1 MKTDIP
7 TLVLI
12 LVIINF
18 LQILSFSLHYYADRE
33 GRGNRQ
39 WLFWSIC
46 STAGYITMLLRLQNI
61 GFIEFF
67 LPLLT
72 NIFLF
77 NAYFFLVSGI
87 YKFLDQTSNAYFLR
101 GVAAYF
107 FLGTV
112 LSVFVLGDSNLRAI
126 ILYTAVGALIF
137 DAAVTLWR
145 KGGKNI
151 LVSARFLAL
160 LCLFQCVVLAFRSVV
175 ALTVSPIRN
184 TFERSTIQSILFIV
198 PIGMGYL
205 WAFVIIVMVN
215 QNKIAQYRESRTNQE
230 LIFNTHPDALLVT
243 RVRDAKIVDINESFT
258 KMTGFDRRRVIGKT
272 TVELGIW
279 FDPVDR
285 EHILEAVLNKG
296 VCEDYEV
303 SFRTKSGSVKSGIVS
318 SRRVSLHGIPHI
330 VSVLHDITGRKEME
344 IALRKSE
351 EKFRL
356 LVENS
361 YDTIYTLAANGFF
374 LFVSPV
380 WTRQLGHAVIDVVG
394 KSFEDYIHS
403 DDVSAYR
410 EFFGKVRASGEG
422 QSGAEYRVRHKNG
435 EWFWHTSS
443 AVPFFDEAGTVAGF
457 YGIDRDITE
466 LRRVQKELELQATT
480 DELTGA
486 INRRHFI
493 QLAAGEI
500 NRARRLNHALSL
512 ALIDIDHFKEVNDVW
527 GHAVGDQAL
536 VFFSST
542 LRAHI
547 REIDVLSRFGGDEFI
562 LLLPETSTSQ
572 ACEVLERL
580 ATTLSE
586 NPFMA
591 GDAVIS
597 LTVSAGLTSL
607 APGDQTDT
615 IDSIFMRVDKALYK
629 SKDDGRARFTVV

>member
-1 MKTDIP
+1 M
-7 TLVLI
+7 
-12 LVIINF
+12 
-18 LQILSFSLHYYADRE
+18 
-33 GRGNRQ
+33 
-39 WLFWSIC
+39 
-46 STAGYITMLLRLQNI
+46 
-61 GFIEFF
+61 
-67 LPLLT
+67 
-72 NIFLF
+72 
-77 NAYFFLVSGI
+77 
-87 YKFLDQTSNAYFLR
+87 R

-107 FLGTV
+107 FIGTV
-112 LSVFVLGDSNLRAI
+112 LSVFILGDSNLRAI

-184 TFERSTIQSILFIV
+184 TFEQSALQSILFIV

-243 RVRDAKIVDINESFT
+243 RVSDAKIVDINESFT
-258 KMTGFDRRRVIGKT
+258 KMTGLERRRVIGKT
-272 TVELGIW
+272 TVELG
-279 FDPVDR
+279 
-285 EHILEAVLNKG
+285 
-296 VCEDYEV
+296 
-303 SFRTKSGSVKSGIVS
+303 
-318 SRRVSLHGIPHI
+318 
-330 VSVLHDITGRKEME
+330 
-344 IALRKSE
+344 
-351 EKFRL
+351 
-356 LVENS
+356 S
-361 YDTIYTLAANGFF
+361 YATIYTHAANGYNHI
-374 LFVSPV
+374 VSPV

-394 KSFEDYIHS
+394 KSFEDFIHPE
-403 DDVSAYR
+403 DVSAYR
-410 EFFGKVRASGEG
+410 EFFGKVRATGEG

-443 AVPFFDEAGTVAGF
+443 AVPFFDESGTVAGF

-500 NRARRLNHALSL
+500 KRARRLNHALSL

-536 VFFSST
+536 VFFTGT

-562 LLLPETSTSQ
+562 LLLPETSTPQ
-572 ACEVLERL
+572 ACEVLDRL
-580 ATTLSE
+580 AKTLAANS
-586 NPFMA
+586 FLA

-607 APGDQTDT
+607 APGDQSDT